1 MFLYSIIV
9 QVHFMGESQ
18 APYKVVFCCKNDV
31 PRNLSSPSTQGTNH
45 GFLDHSISCS
55 NMNVV
60 PSLPPS
66 FLPLFFYHT
75 ASNVKLSA
83 GL

>member
-1 MFLYSIIV
+1 MFLYSISV

-18 APYKVVFCCKNDV
+18 APYKVVFCCKDDV
-31 PRNLSSPSTQGTNH
+31 PHNLSTPSTQGTNR

-55 NMNVV
+55 NMNLV
-60 PSLPPS
+60 PILLA
-66 FLPLFFYHT
+66 FCHFFYHT